1 MGTAVEDS
9 EGLVGWAVG
18 AVLDTEGVDVSG
30 VLSRTTRL
38 SVDSTM
44 VMSTATMAM
53 MAAMVPTMA
62 GPVRYQGSRLLAL
75 LDHLREVAL
84 VLGRFGCLA
93 HQGRSLTE
101 ERQLN
106 CGITVEAKNSR

>member
-9 EGLVGWAVG
+9 EGLAGWVVG
-18 AVLDTEGVDVSG
+18 AVLETEGVDVSG

-53 MAAMVPTMA
+53 TAAMVPTMA
-62 GPVRYQGSRLLAL
+62 GPVRYQG
-75 LDHLREVAL
+75 V
-84 VLGRFGCLA
+84 GF
-93 HQGRSLTE
+93 SLSSIISE
-101 ERQLN
+101 
-106 CGITVEAKNSR
+106 K

>member
-1 MGTAVEDS
+1 MPCGSGGASVAVGTAVEDS
-9 EGLVGWAVG
+9 EGLVSWTVG

-62 GPVRYQGSRLLAL
+62 TVRYQGA
-75 LDHLREVAL
+75 
-84 VLGRFGCLA
+84 GF
-93 HQGRSLTE
+93 SLSSIISE
-101 ERQLN
+101 
-106 CGITVEAKNSR
+106 K